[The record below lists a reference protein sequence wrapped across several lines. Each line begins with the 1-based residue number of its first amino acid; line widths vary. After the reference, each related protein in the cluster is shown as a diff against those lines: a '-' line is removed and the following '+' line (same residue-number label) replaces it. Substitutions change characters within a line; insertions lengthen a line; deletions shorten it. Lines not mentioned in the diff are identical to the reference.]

1 MRLLLPI
8 ILCLTLPL
16 SVAATSDD
24 ALFQDTFKGGLAPG
38 WSWAREDKAAWRLA
52 DGALQIRR
60 LPGNLW
66 EKDNTAKN
74 LLLRPPP
81 KDVDTFT
88 TEVTVSHVPT
98 TFGDQAGLLWYRD
111 DDNYVKLVKEWYDGR
126 TWAVLAVERDGKAE
140 YKEADCRAEWVAFRL
155 TVNGDQVSAA
165 FRPVGGTDWKSFETR
180 FSFPAK
186 DARIGLT
193 AHHGPADQELWASF
207 TDFRI
212 TGSK

>member
-1 MRLLLPI
+1 MNARLLI
-8 ILCLTLPL
+8 ICLAL
-16 SVAATSDD
+16 ATADPAPSLHDP
-24 ALFQDTFKGGLAPG
+24 FKDRLTPD
-38 WSWAREDKAAWRLA
+38 WSWVREDKTAWRLT
-52 DGALQIRR
+52 GGSLQIRR

-81 KDVDTFT
+81 KDVDAFT
-88 TEVTVSHVPT
+88 AEITVSHAPT

-126 TWAVLAVERDGKAE
+126 TWVVFAAEREGKAE
-140 YKEADCRAEWVAFRL
+140 YKEADCRAEWVTFRL
-155 TVNGDQVSAA
+155 TVKGDTVTAA
-165 FRPVGGTDWKSFETR
+165 FRPVGGTDWKRFES
-180 FSFPAK
+180 FSFPPK

-193 AHHGPADQELWASF
+193 AHHGPADKEIWASF

-212 TGSK
+212 TRSE